1 MKDHNNKADYIDGI
15 VFGFLMIVGM
25 WFGFFMINPAY

>member
-1 MKDHNNKADYIDGI
+1 MEKHDPKADYIDGI
-15 VFGFLMIVGM
+15 VFGFLMVAGM